1 MATLSLVSI
10 SIKNATNNASKETF
24 KNITNSFSMQINRRV
39 NPGTARGA
47 GNVKGKDIKK
57 IADSK
62 EIEGYIKR
70 INGVGDLVDHDII
83 ETEETKRNQSAER
96 KKKF

>member
-1 MATLSLVSI
+1 ML
-10 SIKNATNNASKETF
+10 KNALSY
-24 KNITNSFSMQINRRV
+24 ITRKKLKSIMQINRRV

-96 KKKF
+96 K